1 MYASASLTPTHPTS
15 QPPRALHP
23 LHPAQPFIPRRT
35 DPPIRL
41 LEPQPYSAIYDTLR
55 GTQTKR
61 RRRILW
67 SGRSGGLP
75 WRRDTTT
82 RYLRSPPP
90 LLLTLILAA
99 TSTSGLGL
107 TLFFTSTLPLTLLC
121 SASPHPQHHPHLRL
135 AADRGSDPREPLPT
149 PQPCL

>member
-1 MYASASLTPTHPTS
+1 M
-15 QPPRALHP
+15 
-23 LHPAQPFIPRRT
+23 
-35 DPPIRL
+35 RL
-41 LEPQPYSAIYDTLR
+41 LDPQPYLSIYDTLR

-107 TLFFTSTLPLTLLC
+107 TLFFTSALPLT
-121 SASPHPQHHPHLRL
+121 PLRVPFTLSITLTL
-135 AADRGSDPREPLPT
+135 A
-149 PQPCL
+149 